1 MTIQAIVESPDFSS
15 WRKAFVDQHCESFSF
30 EVSAPARGS
39 FCRCNEAEVLL
50 SLQDENRLEYTAIHQ
65 AYEEGIENLLQQNLP
80 KEFDM
85 VAFMEALPAYLEGP
99 GQDKEEMGQA
109 VTLLSNVSDFR
120 YFKDMML
127 YEKQQREERGAEYLD
142 HAQSATPPQ
151 AGGLEANELVEL
163 CAKLSVAENE
173 LDSWDTLVNQKIF
186 A

>member
-1 MTIQAIVESPDFSS
+1 
-15 WRKAFVDQHCESFSF
+15 
-30 EVSAPARGS
+30 
-39 FCRCNEAEVLL
+39 VLL

-127 YEKQQREERGAEYLD
+127 YERQQHEERGAEYLD

-163 CAKLSVAENE
+163 CAKLSVAKKRAGQLGHSRQPENFRLARGAMARASARRARGLADQHE
-173 LDSWDTLVNQKIF
+173 
-186 A
+186 AR